1 MNIDRSII
9 IFIVGTIT
17 FVLFAIT
24 LVVFLFIHKRRQ
36 YAFLLEKKT
45 MEINYQNQL
54 LQSRMEV
61 QEQSFR
67 YLSEEIHDNIGQLLS
82 IVKMQ
87 LHNIKRNSHEEDIV
101 LTATDCTELL
111 GKAIADLR
119 NISHSLSSAY
129 VLNAGLAEA
138 IEKDITYRRSAKKDI
153 KCELHC
159 EGDEYEI
166 GEEQELLIFRIIQ
179 EAIGNAMKHAAPTAV
194 DVFLNYNPK
203 QLVVIVKDDGKG
215 FDTSETRKS
224 GIGLS
229 NIYVRAEV
237 LKANISI
244 ESAPGKGTSIS
255 LMINR
260 PVVAA

>member
-1 MNIDRSII
+1 MDRSII
-9 IFIVGTIT
+9 IFIVGTII
-17 FVLFAIT
+17 FALFAVT

-36 YAFLLEKKT
+36 YQFLLEKKT

-87 LHNIKRNSHEEDIV
+87 LYNIKRNSKEEDIV
-101 LTATDCTELL
+101 LRATDCTELL
-111 GKAIADLR
+111 GKAITDLR
-119 NISHSLSSAY
+119 NISHTLSSAY

-138 IEKDITYRRSAKKDI
+138 IEKDITYRRSAEKDI
-153 KCELHC
+153 RCQLHC

-166 GEEQELLIFRIIQ
+166 GEERELLVFRIVQ
-179 EAIGNAMKHAAPTAV
+179 EAIGNAMKHASPGTI
-194 DVFLNYNPK
+194 DVFLRYTPQ
-203 QLVVIVKDDGKG
+203 QLYVMVKDDGKG
-215 FDTSETRKS
+215 FDTNQTHKS

-229 NIYVRAEV
+229 NIFLRAEV

-244 ESAPGKGTSIS
+244 ESTPGMGTTIS
-255 LMINR
+255 LMVNKQ
-260 PVVAA
+260 VAAA